1 MAEPNPPEPVVSSN
15 PPDDMA
21 AAEDAAVAAPLGIKD
36 IAKRLH
42 TPLTQLTNN
51 PAINPVSRARMWV
64 EMEIPEN
71 QRGPGWDR
79 HWREL
84 EAYADSTGTW
94 SNKEE

>member
-1 MAEPNPPEPVVSSN
+1 MPEPTAQEPVATNDQTDDNAVS
-15 PPDDMA
+15 
-21 AAEDAAVAAPLGIKD
+21 AEAAPLGIKD
-36 IAKRLH
+36 IALRLH
-42 TPLTQLTNN
+42 SPLTQLTSN

-84 EAYADSTGTW
+84 EAYADATGTW

>member
-1 MAEPNPPEPVVSSN
+1 MAEPTTPEPLATNDQTEGDSV
-15 PPDDMA
+15 A
-21 AAEDAAVAAPLGIKD
+21 TGAAPLGIKD
-36 IAKRLH
+36 IALRLQSS
-42 TPLTQLTNN
+42 PNN
-51 PAINPVSRARMWV
+51 LAINPVSRARMWV